1 MNCNKAMVLMSA
13 ALDGELSP
21 KEEEELAQHLAEC
34 PECRAEF
41 QDAKKTKIIIRERIV
56 RVKAPS
62 ALIESITRLT
72 SITT

>member
-1 MNCNKAMVLMSA
+1 MICNKAMVLMSA

-21 KEEEELAQHLAEC
+21 KEDEELAQHLADC

-41 QDAKKTKIIIRERIV
+41 QDAKKTKIIIKERIV
-56 RVKAPS
+56 RVKAPT

-72 SITT
+72 SVTS

>member
-1 MNCNKAMVLMSA
+1 MSA

-41 QDAKKTKIIIRERIV
+41 QDAKKNQIIIRERIV
-56 RVKAPS
+56 RVKAPTT
-62 ALIESITRLT
+62 LIESITRLT

>member
-1 MNCNKAMVLMSA
+1 MNCNKATVLMSA

-41 QDAKKTKIIIRERIV
+41 QDAKKNQIIIRERIV
-56 RVKAPS
+56 RVKAPTT
-62 ALIESITRLT
+62 LIESITRLT

>member
-13 ALDGELSP
+13 AIDGELSA
-21 KEEEELAQHLAEC
+21 KEDEELAQHLADC

-41 QDAKKTKIIIRERIV
+41 QDAKKTKIIIKERIV

-62 ALIESITRLT
+62 TLIESITRLT
-72 SITT
+72 TITS